1 MPDSFLRSAEEK
13 HGRKYSQSGSFKHE
27 DYGQSPGQLASLPV
41 GDCVAVLTSP
51 PYATGD
57 TASAQSIENRSD
69 KSADWIRRNT
79 GLKTGYGVTEGQ
91 LGAMKEGE
99 ISSVITSPP
108 FMSTHAGDEG
118 EGRMPG
124 RSGVGYKDATY
135 SDEHPRDST
144 IGGDRT
150 SDAAKQAR
158 QLRAQTTKNIGCIVQ
173 SGNNGK
179 LVNAETYWSAVA
191 EIYRQCFLAL
201 KPGGYLA
208 CVVKAYIKKGKIVPL
223 PEQTWELLQHV
234 GFEPVE
240 RVRAMLVKEDSHP
253 GLFDGPVVKKTERK
267 SFFRRL
273 AEKKGSPAIDFEEV
287 LFLRK
292 PL

>member
-1 MPDSFLRSAEEK
+1 LTGANGIDSSKLTGPA
-13 HGRKYSQSGSFKHE
+13 GPNSQIFTGST
-27 DYGQSPGQLASLPV
+27 YGVTEGQLGAMKE
-41 GDCVAVLTSP
+41 GDCAAILTSP

-57 TASAQSIENRSD
+57 TASAQSIEGRSD
-69 KSADWIRRNT
+69 KSADWIRKNT

-108 FMSTHAGDEG
+108 WEDQEPSHAQNDTPSKRNLKCSGRFIDSDYGQSDNQLGNTSGD
-118 EGRMPG
+118 
-124 RSGVGYKDATY
+124 
-135 SDEHPRDST
+135 
-144 IGGDRT
+144 
-150 SDAAKQAR
+150 
-158 QLRAQTTKNIGCIVQ
+158 
-173 SGNNGK
+173 
-179 LVNAETYWSAVA
+179 TYWGAVKV
-191 EIYRQCFLAL
+191 IYEQCFLAL
-201 KPGGYLA
+201 KPGGYIAAVLKSY
-208 CVVKAYIKKGKIVPL
+208 VKAGKIVPL

-234 GFEPVE
+234 GFEPIE

-273 AEKKGSPAIDFEEV
+273 AERKGSPPIDFEEV
-287 LFLRK
+287 LFCCK

>member
-1 MPDSFLRSAEEK
+1 M
-13 HGRKYSQSGSFKHE
+13 Q
-27 DYGQSPGQLASLPV
+27 
-41 GDCVAVLTSP
+41 
-51 PYATGD
+51 
-57 TASAQSIENRSD
+57 N
-69 KSADWIRRNT
+69 
-79 GLKTGYGVTEGQ
+79 GYGVTEGQ

-108 FMSTHAGDEG
+108 YGCDTDRCIPHGNKRADD
-118 EGRMPG
+118 
-124 RSGVGYKDATY
+124 VGGFRNFY
-135 SDEHPRDST
+135 SDDPANLGNPRGAHGED
-144 IGGDRT
+144 
-150 SDAAKQAR
+150 
-158 QLRAQTTKNIGCIVQ
+158 
-173 SGNNGK
+173 
-179 LVNAETYWSAVA
+179 TYWSAVA
-191 EIYRQCFLAL
+191 EIYRQGFLAL
-201 KPGGYLA
+201 KPGGYMA
-208 CVVKAYIKKGKIVPL
+208 CVVKSYVKAGKIVPL